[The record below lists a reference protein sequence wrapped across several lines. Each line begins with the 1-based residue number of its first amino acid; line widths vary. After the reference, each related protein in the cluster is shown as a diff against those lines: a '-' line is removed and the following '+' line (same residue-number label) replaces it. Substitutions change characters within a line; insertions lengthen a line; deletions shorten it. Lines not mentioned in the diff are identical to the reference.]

1 MFMWQDLFYMEDNI
15 KKEMGQYCVKKA
27 VLSFSCFWKINL
39 RNRGWGNEFWGKEG
53 AHMGVLK
60 QKNIFG
66 KEFGK
71 RSIYKRII
79 IYFLSLCLLTGILCT
94 GIYREGFSI
103 INNEIS
109 QVIEE
114 KNNGSVNNIYN
125 FCQQIRMMLYQF
137 GGTEDV
143 IDLIISQQSLKDKV
157 DIRQTKEIK
166 AIQESLSMVWKG
178 NSMIEDVCLINPT
191 TNLVITTGT
200 FRYIQEEDEALLKYF
215 RETQTS
221 GNLFSYEGD
230 MIIMSEYLLG
240 EYYIYAR
247 LTGYA
252 LEKGLLGSK
261 GQSPDQ
267 CFLYNVREGDSVGNT
282 DDTVLEFLKDEGW
295 RSAQEQPV
303 DKKGYLYDVSEIERS
318 DYVSV
323 TYYADREI
331 YSSMNFYRAFY
342 CLLLGLIVAGACFFS
357 RWLYMI
363 LHRPMKVLLEGLE
376 KVRNGDLDTVISVH
390 RDDEFQEIYESF
402 NSMTV
407 RLKQLIEKNYRQEIL
422 LKKSELKQ
430 LQSQIAPH
438 FLYNSFIVLSN
449 RINAE
454 DYEFAAEF
462 SRELGQYFMFLTRSG
477 REYIPLKEELEHA
490 WSYARIQHVRFRN
503 RLNLQLDELE
513 EDWKETL
520 VPRLIVQPVFE
531 NVFKYVVGKSRD
543 FVTIHMGFVYEEDAI
558 RIIIENSGEITD
570 EELSVIAGKL
580 GKVDDEIHGMAN
592 IHQRLML
599 IYNGEGG
606 VELGRSQLGGL
617 KVTLKLKREIPEGE
631 LDVQNFIS
639 G

>member
-1 MFMWQDLFYMEDNI
+1 MINNTFISGEED
-15 KKEMGQYCVKKA
+15 GGFVDA
-27 VLSFSCFWKINL
+27 V
-39 RNRGWGNEFWGKEG
+39 
-53 AHMGVLK
+53 K
-60 QKNIFG
+60 QKNGFV
-66 KEFGK
+66 KVFWK
-71 RSIYKRII
+71 RSIYNRIMI
-79 IYFLSLCLLTGILCT
+79 FFLSLCLMTGILCT
-94 GIYREGFSI
+94 RIYREGHSI

-109 QVIEE
+109 QVIKE
-114 KNNGSVNNIYN
+114 KNNGNVNNIYN

-137 GGTEDV
+137 GGTED
-143 IDLIISQQSLKDKV
+143 ILDLIIYHQILKDSKE
-157 DIRQTKEIK
+157 DMRQTKEIQ
-166 AIQESLSMVWKG
+166 AIQEALSMVWKG
-178 NSMIEDVCLINPT
+178 SSMIEDVCLINPT

-200 FRYIQEEDEALLKYF
+200 FRYIGEEDEALLNYF

-221 GNLFSYEGD
+221 GNLFSYQGD
-230 MIIMSEYLLG
+230 MMIMSEYLLG
-240 EYYIYAR
+240 EYYIYAK

-252 LEKGLLGSK
+252 LEKGLLDSK
-261 GQSPDQ
+261 GKSADQ
-267 CFLYNVREGDSVGNT
+267 CFLYNVREGESVGNT
-282 DDTVLEFLKDEGW
+282 DDTVLGFLRDEGW
-295 RSAQEQPV
+295 KEAQEQPA
-303 DKKGYLYDVSEIERS
+303 DKNGYLYYVSGIERS

-342 CLLLGLIVAGACFFS
+342 CLLLGLIVAGAWFFS
-357 RWLYMI
+357 QWLYRI
-363 LHRPMKVLLEGLE
+363 LHRPMRVLLEGLE
-376 KVRNGDLDTVISVH
+376 KVRNGDLDTVISIH

-402 NSMTV
+402 NSMAA
-407 RLKQLIEKNYRQEIL
+407 RLKQLIEKTYRQEIL

-462 SRELGQYFMFLTRSG
+462 SRELGQYFMFLTRNG
-477 REYIPLKEELEHA
+477 REYLPLKEELEHA
-490 WSYARIQHVRFRN
+490 WGYARIQHVRFRN

-513 EDWKETL
+513 ESWRKIM

-570 EELSVIAGKL
+570 EELSAIEEKL

-617 KVTLKLKREIPEGE
+617 RVTLKLKKEIPEGE
-631 LDVQNFIS
+631 LDVQNTIS